1 MVVCISATAV
11 FLAALGLVNSLPAV
25 RRPWL
30 HTSNGESIPVMLAAE
45 VVATIVLEKQ
55 AKV

>member
-45 VVATIVLEKQ
+45 VVDHNSAGKQ